1 MPVDTTQAANGP
13 ATEQFRCTIK
23 HMFRGCPK
31 DDGWFGCFAHR
42 HGDDD
47 DIKLI
52 GITNVPLA
60 DGMQLDVTA
69 LKKGEDYQ
77 VKEFVIVTKTRTGLV
92 SYLASLAGV
101 TRIVAMSCVNLYG
114 ENTINTILNEPDR
127 VKKEADLSDRQI
139 KALTDGLNNGNR
151 QNMLR
156 QQFPEL
162 SAQQIKRVGA
172 MLTDPV
178 AEISHNPYCLTE
190 IPGISFQLADAI
202 GQRLGTDPRSPFRV
216 NHALVHILKTDYAD
230 DLFVNLDNAEDF
242 TQLIIRLQTLLK
254 IRIAPSEVAQ
264 RLTQFAGIEDSPII
278 IERYNGEAHLY
289 LSTMYND
296 MVSFINHIH
305 DLNVPDAYF
314 QGMSPA
320 DIQMLIRRFEVQD
333 GICLTSEQR
342 NAAETAIK
350 NNLSV
355 ITGGPGRGKTS
366 TIKCIASC
374 WPNRR
379 NVLLLAPTGQAM
391 NKLKGAT
398 RRRSH
403 NAASRFVAHMDES
416 LFIIDESSMLDL
428 QKTTALFNAFPRC
441 HYVFVGDIDQLPPIS
456 PGHILKELI
465 ASGKVPVARLT
476 KPLRNGGL
484 ILENADKV
492 NNKDTS
498 LKFKLD
504 EFMHCKFDYDSE
516 DALNYIIECYNV
528 QRESVTDIQQLA
540 LLCPVRKGVV
550 GTNNLNIR
558 IQNLL
563 CPKVD
568 NVAPVIDTRA
578 RRGWSIYS
586 TKGFEIPNTFYGMT
600 GAYTKFR
607 VGDIV
612 MNTKNNYQIET
623 TMYEYNDYWNGAPM
637 NPSAGIFNGDC
648 GKILAY
654 VPNMVIDNNG
664 DKHEGIIVQFFD
676 GRVAQLDLVCGE
688 FESFELGYAITVHKS
703 QGCEYDSVV
712 YVSPQS
718 VERLTE
724 IGFANHNLVYTA
736 ITRAKQQVMIIG
748 SKSALDA
755 CITHDAVSKESTI
768 AERI

>member
-1 MPVDTTQAANGP
+1 
-13 ATEQFRCTIK
+13 
-23 HMFRGCPK
+23 
-31 DDGWFGCFAHR
+31 
-42 HGDDD
+42 
-47 DIKLI
+47 
-52 GITNVPLA
+52 
-60 DGMQLDVTA
+60 
-69 LKKGEDYQ
+69 
-77 VKEFVIVTKTRTGLV
+77 
-92 SYLASLAGV
+92 
-101 TRIVAMSCVNLYG
+101 MSCVNLYG

-127 VKKEADLSDRQI
+127 VKEEADLSDRQI

-296 MVSFINHIH
+296 MVSFIDHIH

-314 QGMSPA
+314 QSMSPA
-320 DIQMLIRRFEVQD
+320 DVQMLIIRFEVQD

-350 NNLSV
+350 NNLSMTV
-355 ITGGPGRGKTS
+355 DRLLVMS
-366 TIKCIASC
+366 M
-374 WPNRR
+374 
-379 NVLLLAPTGQAM
+379 NVTE
-391 NKLKGAT
+391 NI